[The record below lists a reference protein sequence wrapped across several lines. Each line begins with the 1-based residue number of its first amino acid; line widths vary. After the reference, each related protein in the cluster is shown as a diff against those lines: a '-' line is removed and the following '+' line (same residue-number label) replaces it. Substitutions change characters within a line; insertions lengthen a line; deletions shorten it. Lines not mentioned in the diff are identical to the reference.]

1 MNAGSTRLKT
11 DVAWT
16 FATRILMVVN
26 SVAAGI
32 IVAHWLGADGVG
44 QLAVINVAV
53 ATLVQLG
60 SLGLPSANTYFIA
73 QDPDRLRTAAINSAI
88 VALFWGGL
96 LGIGLGLLAQFRP
109 EWFGFVSGDLI
120 RIAAVSIPSQL
131 ITLIGLNILLAVG
144 KLRAFNL
151 LDLAGQSFV
160 LINALLA
167 LIVLRRGLTALVIL
181 NTAAAILVS
190 LAVAV
195 LIWIAARKLA
205 RANWRID
212 ASLLAQMIRYGIKF
226 HISILA
232 AAIIFRADLLI
243 VNHFRGSTEAG
254 VYSVATQFGM
264 LLMLLPGV
272 IATLLFPRVTAEQ
285 DQQGETTALVTRY
298 TAFVTFLSC
307 LAAVPFSLLLPLIYG
322 TEFREASGL
331 LLILL
336 PGVYL
341 VGLESVMVQ
350 HFNALGLP
358 RIVPFY
364 WIVTLLINLAMVFS
378 FVPRMGAHGAA
389 MASTMSYALIFAFV
403 TRLFLATTGQSFSN
417 VFILRRSE
425 LRQLLN
431 LSTFVGATRGSLRG

>member
-272 IATLLFPRVTAEQ
+272 IATLLFPRVTAKQ

-307 LAAVPFSLLLPLIYG
+307 LAAVPFSFLLPLIYG
-322 TEFREASGL
+322 AEFREASGL

-358 RIVPFY
+358 RIIPFY
-364 WIVTLLINLAMVFS
+364 WIVTLIINIVLVFLW
-378 FVPRMGAHGAA
+378 VPRLGAQGAA
-389 MASTMSYALIFAFV
+389 VASTLSYALIFSFV
-403 TRLFLATTGQSFSN
+403 TREFLASTGQSFSN